1 MPVHRCAVSDRQ
13 LSAADPISRMPG
25 LPDRCELRRV
35 RWCHGIHSD
44 QHRPPHH
51 GRFALHQGTRVPVA
65 MIVRM
70 IANGTSVATL
80 LEEYPQLTEGDIR
93 ESLQFAA
100 ASIDQR
106 AVPLEQ
112 PA

>member
-1 MPVHRCAVSDRQ
+1 
-13 LSAADPISRMPG
+13 
-25 LPDRCELRRV
+25 
-35 RWCHGIHSD
+35 
-44 QHRPPHH
+44 
-51 GRFALHQGTRVPVA
+51 

-80 LEEYPQLTEGDIR
+80 LEEYPQLTEVDIR
-93 ESLQFAA
+93 EALQFAA

-106 AVPLEQ
+106 TVPLEQ

>member
-1 MPVHRCAVSDRQ
+1 MAFTRISIDHRIMGGVPCIR
-13 LSAADPISRMPG
+13 
-25 LPDRCELRRV
+25 
-35 RWCHGIHSD
+35 
-44 QHRPPHH
+44 
-51 GRFALHQGTRVPVA
+51 GTRIPLA

-93 ESLQFAA
+93 EALHFAA

-106 AVPLEQ
+106 TVPLEQ